1 LFHSAAWPFE
11 HTRPETAGYLTITK
25 FDQGTALLLRRSEP
39 CAADVRHTTT
49 KDLGTTMADRTGLKF
64 VGFIF
69 ASVTLAVM
77 FATCMV
83 VKGYA
88 DGAYTLDTAQISSDR

>member
-1 LFHSAAWPFE
+1 
-11 HTRPETAGYLTITK
+11 
-25 FDQGTALLLRRSEP
+25 
-39 CAADVRHTTT
+39 
-49 KDLGTTMADRTGLKF
+49 MADRTGLKF

-77 FATCMV
+77 FATTMV

-88 DGAYTLDTAQISSDR
+88 DGAYTLDTVQISSDR